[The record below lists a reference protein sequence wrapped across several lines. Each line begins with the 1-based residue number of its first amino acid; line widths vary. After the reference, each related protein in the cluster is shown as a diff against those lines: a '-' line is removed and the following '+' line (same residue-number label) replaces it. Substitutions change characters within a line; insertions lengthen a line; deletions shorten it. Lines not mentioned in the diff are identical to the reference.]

1 MNGHLFLAT
10 SAPGSTFSA
19 GPGRIFVRYPVRR
32 GTLINL
38 VGLTRTDTWVVEG
51 WSNRVAMTDWLAK
64 YQGWH
69 RDVTTAIAATDDVS
83 IIAWGL
89 FARDPLPTIVEGRVA
104 LMGDAAHPVLPF
116 MGQGPAMAIKDGVML
131 DRVFA
136 EVTTLAEA
144 LGCMKRSASRAQ
156 TLSSISRHWVPTGSS
171 SKSRKPD

>member
-10 SAPGSTFSA
+10 SAPESNFSA
-19 GPGRIFVRYPVRR
+19 GLERIFVRYPVRR

-38 VGLTRTDTWVVEG
+38 VGLTRTDTWVAGG
-51 WSNRVAMTDWLAK
+51 WLNRVAMTDWLAK

-89 FARDPLPTIVEGRVA
+89 FACDPLPTIVEGRVA
-104 LMGDAAHPVLPF
+104 LMGGSAHPVLPF
-116 MGQGPAMAIKDGVML
+116 MGQSAAMAIKDGVIL

-136 EVTTLAEA
+136 EVLTVAEA
-144 LGCMKRSASRAQ
+144 LGVLKRSASRAQ
-156 TLSSISRHWVPTGSS
+156 TLSSTSR
-171 SKSRKPD
+171 